1 MAKKHPKEFYD
12 QLLHQDMKKYSVNM
26 RGNIKGEMTK
36 RPAFRIIMS
45 IREALVKRIGENI
58 GQEYAQDIQ
67 NAFDAQTID
76 EKLMQM
82 VQQNHVDLRDE
93 KNNLLLAKAMSSEVN
108 ADTGAAVNISV
119 DSPNVSRL
127 QRAELQIKENHF
139 SDLQDDV
146 IKFVK
151 QNSNIRDAKRL

>member
-1 MAKKHPKEFYD
+1 
-12 QLLHQDMKKYSVNM
+12 
-26 RGNIKGEMTK
+26 
-36 RPAFRIIMS
+36 MS

-67 NAFDAQTID
+67 NAFEAQTID

-82 VQQNHVDLRDE
+82 VQQNHIDLRDE

-108 ADTGAAVNISV
+108 ADTGAAANISV

-127 QRAELQIKENHF
+127 QGAELQIKENHF
-139 SDLQDDV
+139 SDLQNDV

-151 QNSNIRDAKRL
+151 